1 MNAWWYG
8 LILLVVD
15 VAFAVFCGLWAQSK
29 GYSVFWF
36 TILGFLFNVITA
48 LVIVLLPNKYLKG
61 TW

>member
-15 VAFAVFCGLWAQSK
+15 VAFAVFCGLWAQRK
-29 GYSVFWF
+29 GYSVLWF
-36 TILGFLFNVITA
+36 TVLGFLFNIFTAIVIA
-48 LVIVLLPNKYLKG
+48 VLPNKYQKG

>member
-8 LILLVVD
+8 LILFAVD
-15 VAFAVFCGLWAQSK
+15 VAFALFCGLWAQRK

-36 TILGFLFNVITA
+36 TILGFLFNIVTAIVIA
-48 LVIVLLPNKYLKG
+48 VLPNKYQKG

>member
-36 TILGFLFNVITA
+36 TILGFLF
-48 LVIVLLPNKYLKG
+48 K
-61 TW
+61 